1 MYIIIYLFILL
12 LYTHIYMY
20 AYFLDY
26 IDIWYRLQQCHLCL
40 ILVSLVVLYNT
51 DLDKRSY
58 MFYLY
63 FYFIYFLGCFNVVNT
78 TEQSLYF
85 GF

>member
-1 MYIIIYLFILL
+1 MHIYIWMYIFLTTLTYDIY
-12 LYTHIYMY
+12 YNN
-20 AYFLDY
+20 A
-26 IDIWYRLQQCHLCL
+26 HLRL
-40 ILVSLVVLYNT
+40 ILISFIVLYNT
-51 DLDKRSY
+51 DLDKGTH

-63 FYFIYFLGCFNVVNT
+63 FDFIYFLGCLNVVST

>member
-1 MYIIIYLFILL
+1 MPCF
-12 LYTHIYMY
+12 
-20 AYFLDY
+20 
-26 IDIWYRLQQCHLCL
+26 
-40 ILVSLVVLYNT
+40 LVSLVALYNT
-51 DLDKRSY
+51 DLDKRTY